1 MRLTV
6 SPPAVPE
13 KPLQQHPA
21 VAPEDNDEVP
31 LDPEVAPPPSEQPR
45 EA

>member
-1 MRLTV
+1 MRLTAK
-6 SPPAVPE
+6 PIPVPE

-21 VAPEDNDEVP
+21 VPPAENEDVP

-45 EA
+45 E